1 MASSDSLPGLSSL
14 VRSLL
19 GPERDLYGLLLV
31 YGLAVSA
38 LTLAVPL
45 SVQVLISTVAN
56 TALLQSVLV
65 LSAILFVLLLLSG
78 LFVAAQT
85 YVMELFE
92 RRFFARVV
100 SAVSLRLIYAR
111 SAFMETINRDELVN
125 RYFDIMTVQKS
136 LPALLT
142 GGLSL
147 LLQAVVGITLTSF
160 YHPAFLLFNLLLIL
174 VCYLVYR
181 VLDSA
186 AARTAVAMSAAKY
199 DCAKWLEDLSRS
211 NSFFKAT
218 RTTEWA
224 LERTVRL
231 RDAYLA
237 RHRSHFHFAFA
248 QVVGYLAIYA
258 GASAALLGVGG
269 WLVIEGQLTVGQLV
283 AAELILSAIFASLT
297 RLGYY
302 LELYYELYAALSK
315 LSQLFSM
322 PVEDIRGDHTLDD
335 WRGGVRCKD
344 VHLALPGGPW
354 QLDFELPAGAK
365 VAVLARSHSQIK
377 AFTDLLLGHRRPDRG
392 SVLLDGHEVSEA
404 DPLTLRD
411 LVHVIDGTT
420 LPECSVAE
428 FLEIAAPGVTRA
440 RMREVVEIVG
450 LGHEV
455 HALPDGLDQV
465 LTPYGHPLSFAGMVK
480 LKIAHALLAQPR
492 MLVLTPLFDSVSL
505 APRSSILRHLASLP
519 ALTVLCFS
527 TRREVDQFDQFL
539 LWDFD
544 HLEQLPDAAELE
556 RRAALAAR
564 ASSAESTPW

>member
-1 MASSDSLPGLSSL
+1 MAASETFPGTSAL
-14 VRSLL
+14 VRTLL

-65 LSAILFVLLLLSG
+65 LAAILFVLLLLSG

-111 SAFMETINRDELVN
+111 AAHMESINRDELVN

-160 YHPAFLLFNLLLIL
+160 YHPVFLIFNACLLL
-174 VCYLVYR
+174 VGYLVFR
-181 VLDSA
+181 VFDRA
-186 AARTAVAMSAAKY
+186 AARSAVAMSAAKY

-211 NSFFKAT
+211 NSFFKT
-218 RTTEWA
+218 SRTVDWA
-224 LERTVRL
+224 LARTARL
-231 RDAYLA
+231 RDAYIA
-237 RHRSHFHFAFA
+237 HHRGHFHFAFA
-248 QVVGYLAIYA
+248 QVVGYLMLYA

-269 WLVIEGQLTVGQLV
+269 GLVIAGQLTVGQLV

-302 LELYYELYAALSK
+302 LELYYDLYAALSK
-315 LSQLFSM
+315 LGQLFVL
-322 PVEDIRGDHTLDD
+322 PVEENEPEHRVRDWQGDLHC
-335 WRGGVRCKD
+335 RE

-354 QLDFELPAGAK
+354 RVDFSLPAGAK
-365 VAVLARSHSQIK
+365 AAVVARSNTQIK
-377 AFTDLLLGHRRPDRG
+377 AFTDLLLGYRRPERG
-392 SVLLDGHEVSEA
+392 SVLLGGHEVGEF
-404 DPLTLRD
+404 DPLVLRD
-411 LVHVIDGTT
+411 AIHVIDGTT
-420 LPECSVAE
+420 LPECTIAE
-428 FLEIAAPGVTRA
+428 FLDIAAPGVSRA
-440 RMREVVEIVG
+440 RIREVIELVG

-455 HALPDGLDQV
+455 QALGDGLDQL
-465 LTPYGHPLSFAGMVK
+465 LTPYGHPLSFAGMIK
-480 LKIAHALLAQPR
+480 LKLAHALLAHPR
-492 MLVLTPLFDSVSL
+492 ILVLTPLFDSVSL
-505 APRSSILRHLASLP
+505 APRRAILAHLAGIP
-519 ALTVLCFS
+519 DLTLMCFS
-527 TRREVDQFDQFL
+527 TRRDAEGFDTYL

-544 HLEQLPDAAELE
+544 HQETLGDADQ
-556 RRAALAAR
+556 LAAR
-564 ASSAESTPW
+564 AAVAAGVGARP